1 MTIRPISG
9 GNNNLQLS
17 DYESFLTNVYDK
29 EEFKK
34 QFIKVR
40 RPLVGGGHE
49 LEPFIP
55 YPYQNAWSADLS
67 PQKAANK
74 SRQVGFSYNELAD
87 SVIDA
92 LTTPSYR
99 KLFTSVTQPQANEL
113 LRIALDVINLMD
125 EKFRPKLK
133 ARARNIIEFD
143 HNGARLIALPSSAP
157 AVRSFSGDIFMDELA
172 HVPNDEE
179 LLEAILSVTVRE
191 GYQVNVGS
199 TPYGQRGRFHK
210 IFKEA
215 GWDTT
220 LEWHD
225 RRLAKE
231 FFRKYAELQLENESA
246 WSVHLMTWWMC
257 SDLHWARIK
266 ERAKTKDAMRQE
278 YGLVFLDETTAVLPY
293 QVLLD
298 HVDTKLEQFLPIK
311 SYAKPAG
318 AFRVG
323 GLDPAERGN
332 QTAFV
337 VFDRINNVYYKKY
350 RRTWVNTPHTIY
362 APEVARLTSLWKLD
376 KLHVDETGMG
386 IPIMSTLKT
395 LIPMPIL
402 NPIWFNNTMKG
413 ILIYNMM
420 ARYEA
425 GYDDNNKG
433 NWNDF
438 EIITDH
444 DVDYMDQLHQLRK
457 EKNKQGKDI
466 YSGKIE
472 GKNDDIIWATALG
485 LSDSIE
491 FTYAQPD
498 YERVS
503 SDTARGNQYGNQ
515 KKH

>member
-1 MTIRPISG
+1 MRIIK
-9 GNNNLQLS
+9 GNPNLQVS
-17 DYESFLTNVYDK
+17 DYETFLTDVYDK
-29 EEFKK
+29 EQFKIN
-34 QFIKVR
+34 FIKVR
-40 RPLVGGGHE
+40 KPTKYGHE
-49 LEPFIP
+49 LQPFKP
-55 YPYQNAWSADLS
+55 YPYQNAWSADRS

-92 LTTPSYR
+92 LTTPNYV

-113 LRIALDVINLMD
+113 LRIGLNVINLMD
-125 EKFRPKLK
+125 EKFRPKLR
-133 ARARNIIEFD
+133 ARARNIIEFE
-143 HNGARLIALPSSAP
+143 HNGSRLMALPTSAP
-157 AVRSFSGDIFMDELA
+157 AVRSFNGDVFLDELA
-172 HVPNDEE
+172 HVPNDTE

-191 GYQVNVGS
+191 GYRVSMGS
-199 TPYGQRGRFHK
+199 TPYGQRGEFHE
-210 IFKEA
+210 IFKRA

-220 LEWHD
+220 REWHD
-225 RRLAKE
+225 KRLAKE
-231 FFRKYAELQLENESA
+231 FFRSYAKLQVENETN
-246 WSVHLMTWWMC
+246 WSTHLMTWWMC
-257 SDLHWARIK
+257 PDLHWARIK

-298 HVDTKLEQFLPIK
+298 HVDPELEQFLPIK
-311 SYAKPAG
+311 PYAKPAG
-318 AFRVG
+318 VRRIG

-337 VFDRINNVYYKKY
+337 VFDFINNVYYKKY

-362 APEVARLTSLWKLD
+362 SPEVARLTALWGLD

-402 NPIWFNNTMKG
+402 NPISFNNTIKG
-413 ILIYNMM
+413 IMVYNMM

-425 GYDDNNKG
+425 GYDPLTNKG
-433 NWNDF
+433 NWHEF

-444 DVDYMDQLHQLRK
+444 DVEYMDQLHQLRK

-466 YSGKIE
+466 YTGKIE
-472 GKNDDIIWATALG
+472 GKNDDIIWATALA
-485 LSDSIE
+485 LSESIE
-491 FTYAQPD
+491 FQYLQPE
-498 YERVS
+498 YERVT
-503 SDTARGNQYGNQ
+503 SDQARGNQYGNQ